1 MLAMETITEL
11 ITQAEVRRRARTH
24 DEYRRRVGPLHEWDV
39 EADEAEWPTPATV
52 RDLQAAL
59 RIADASQALGMRH
72 VLRFAI
78 GEYLLRHTHAAS
90 ANLLEQQQSAI
101 VQVPI
106 LDEAVPLWQ
115 VSTRL
120 ALERKRVLRE
130 ALENATTGII
140 QGFQQLYRDF
150 WSRLFTVVEALGYP
164 NLIAMW
170 EELCGLRLDAFIQP
184 LEAILWETEDT
195 NNERMQ

>member
-1 MLAMETITEL
+1 MLTSIQFKPAPIMVFPRIIRAYACERQAKSSHWGAENPSPDYDCLQATTLLPYARMLAMETITEL

-140 QGFQQLYRDF
+140 QGF
-150 WSRLFTVVEALGYP
+150 
-164 NLIAMW
+164 
-170 EELCGLRLDAFIQP
+170 
-184 LEAILWETEDT
+184 
-195 NNERMQ
+195 